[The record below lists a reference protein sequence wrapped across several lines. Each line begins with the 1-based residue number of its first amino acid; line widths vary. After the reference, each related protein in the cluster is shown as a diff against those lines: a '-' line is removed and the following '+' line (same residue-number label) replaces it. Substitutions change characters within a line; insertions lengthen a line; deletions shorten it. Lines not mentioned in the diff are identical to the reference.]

1 MKAPLVVL
9 IDKDADIVTARA
21 ASRELAKLLGFSTA
35 DQTRL
40 ATAVSE
46 LTRNIISYVG
56 TGRCHIADD
65 SDEGVAK
72 IRIVVEDEGPG
83 ISNVEAAMQDGFTTG
98 NGLGAGLPGTRRLV
112 HEFEIDTAPGHTRI
126 SIGMASHRRG
136 PAGGMPPMP
145 RRG

>member
-1 MKAPLVVL
+1 MKSPTTVL
-9 IDKDADIVTARA
+9 IGTDADIVTARA
-21 ASRELAKLLGFSTA
+21 VSRELAKILGFSTA

-56 TGRCHIADD
+56 EGRCHITDE
-65 SDEGVAK
+65 SDERVARIK
-72 IRIVVEDEGPG
+72 IVVEDEGPG
-83 ISNVEAAMQDGFTTG
+83 IPDVEAAMQDGFTTG

-112 HEFEIDTAPGHTRI
+112 HEFDIDTTPGHTRI
-126 SIGMASHRRG
+126 SIGMASHRR
-136 PAGGMPPMP
+136 ALADRMPPP

>member
-1 MKAPLVVL
+1 MKAPTTVL
-9 IDKDADIVTARA
+9 IDGDADIVTARA
-21 ASRELAKLLGFSTA
+21 ASRELARFLGFGTA
-35 DQTRL
+35 DQTWL

-72 IRIVVEDEGPG
+72 IRIVVEDDGPG
-83 ISNVEAAMQDGFTTG
+83 IPDVEAAMRDGFTTG
-98 NGLGAGLPGTRRLV
+98 NGLGAGLPGTKRLV

-126 SIGMASHRRG
+126 SIGMASPRRG
-136 PAGGMPPMP
+136 SVGGMPRMP
-145 RRG
+145 GRG